1 MPPARIIL
9 LLLPLI
15 VVQVTLIGIA
25 LYDLAKRKRVK
36 GGNKLLWVLV
46 IVIFE
51 FIGPLIYLILGRE
64 EE

>member
-15 VVQVTLIGIA
+15 VVEFTLIGIA
-25 LYDLAKRKRVK
+25 LYDLARRKRVK

-46 IVIFE
+46 IVLIE
-51 FIGPLIYLILGRE
+51 FIGPLVYLILGRE

>member
-1 MPPARIIL
+1 MPPARIVL

-15 VVQVTLIGIA
+15 AIQFTLIGIA
-25 LYDLAKRKRVK
+25 LYDLVRRKRVR

-46 IVIFE
+46 IVLIE
-51 FIGPLIYLILGRE
+51 FIGPLVYLILGRE

>member
-25 LYDLAKRKRVK
+25 LYDLARRKRVK

>member
-1 MPPARIIL
+1 MPPVRTFL

-15 VVQVTLIGIA
+15 IIEFMLIGVA
-25 LYDLAKRKRVK
+25 LYDLARRKRVK

-46 IVIFE
+46 IVLIE
-51 FIGPLIYLILGRE
+51 FIGPLVYLILGRE